1 MQLASVLNRRS
12 AYPLVVEKNASVAVN
27 GGNRRREGQRWQAS
41 DKSRLGLR
49 RLVQIGRNA
58 HGAINAP

>member
-12 AYPLVVEKNASVAVN
+12 AYPLVVVKNASVAVN
-27 GGNRRREGQRWQAS
+27 GGNREGQRWQAS